1 MCVQSHI
8 RKENCCDSLS
18 RAIKASSANTKKVLY
33 MGIEKRPLG
42 RTGEMVTNCCLGT
55 MTWGQQNSEAEGHQQ
70 MDYAMDRG
78 VTFWDTAE
86 MYAVPPK
93 PETQGRTEE
102 IIGTWFKKT
111 GRRDE
116 VFLATKIAGLSK
128 MLWTRDDDVEW
139 TRQTKAQIDEAVAK
153 SLKRLQ
159 TDRIDLYQL
168 HWPDRPVGLFGAKL
182 DAKAYS
188 HDYEPFEEILDH
200 LNAHVSA
207 GRIRYLGLSN
217 ETPYG
222 TMRFLAE
229 SESRNLPRMQSIQ
242 NCYNLVSRKF
252 EEGLDEIAMRENVGL
267 LAYSPLAQGY
277 LTGKYRN
284 GALPEGSRKALF
296 NRLQRYEGPGAED
309 AINSYL
315 DLASKHAV
323 DPTQLAIKFCDTRP
337 FTTSTIIGATTM
349 DQLKTC
355 IDAFSLEWTTE
366 LEDEIET
373 LHLRQPS
380 PCP

>member
-1 MCVQSHI
+1 M
-8 RKENCCDSLS
+8 SL
-18 RAIKASSANTKKVLY
+18 
-33 MGIEKRPLG
+33 EKRQLG

-55 MTWGQQNSEAEGHQQ
+55 MTWGEQNTEAEGHAQ
-70 MDYAMDRG
+70 MDYAMERG

-102 IIGTWFKKT
+102 IIGTWFQKT

-116 VFLATKIAGLSK
+116 VFLASKISGLSK
-128 MLWTRDDDVEW
+128 MTWTRDGDLEW
-139 TRQTKAQIDEAVAK
+139 TRQTKAQIDEAVGK

-168 HWPDRPVGLFGAKL
+168 HWPDRPVGLFGGKM
-182 DAKAYS
+182 DAKSYQHS
-188 HDYEPFEEILDH
+188 YEPFEDILAH
-200 LNAHVSA
+200 LNTHVEA
-207 GRIRYLGLSN
+207 GRIRYVGLSN

-222 TMRFLAE
+222 VMRFIAE
-229 SESRNLPRMQSIQ
+229 SESRGLPRMQSIQ

-277 LTGKYRN
+277 LTGKYRD
-284 GALPEGSRKALF
+284 GALPEGARKTLF
-296 NRLQRYEGPGAED
+296 DRLQRYEGPGAED

-315 DLASKHAV
+315 DLANKHGI
-323 DPTQLAIKFCDTRP
+323 DPAQLAIKFCDTRD
-337 FTTSTIIGATTM
+337 FTTSTIIGATNLE
-349 DQLKTC
+349 QLKTC
-355 IDAFSLEWTTE
+355 IDAFSLDWTPE
-366 LEDEIET
+366 LESEIET
-373 LHLRQPS
+373 LHLLQPS